1 MLICCQCAENGY
13 ANELGGNELVEG
25 FSLTILNQEIP
36 QDLKLPQRS
45 SNSSNS
51 IKNSHFAA
59 KLPFQNT
66 PDYSGSIAFTHPRTL
81 Q

>member
-1 MLICCQCAENGY
+1 MLICCHCAENDY
-13 ANELGGNELVEG
+13 ANEFGGNELVEG
-25 FSLTILNQEIP
+25 FSLKILNQEIP
-36 QDLKLPQRS
+36 QALKLPQCS

-66 PDYSGSIAFTHPRTL
+66 PDYLVSIAFSHP
-81 Q
+81 